1 MLCHHFFVGG
11 YDMLAERDALEDVVE
26 RGLLA
31 ADDLHDDVHIGI
43 VQDVIGVSCE
53 RAIGQACGPLL
64 AEVAHKRALQ
74 LQRRACQFRQQR
86 GFVT

>member
-1 MLCHHFFVGG
+1 
-11 YDMLAERDALEDVVE
+11 MLAERDALEDVVE

-53 RAIGQACGPLL
+53 RAIGQACGPLP
-64 AEVAHKRALQ
+64 AEVAHSAPCTFSG
-74 LQRRACQFRQQR
+74 APANFASSAD
-86 GFVT
+86 FVT